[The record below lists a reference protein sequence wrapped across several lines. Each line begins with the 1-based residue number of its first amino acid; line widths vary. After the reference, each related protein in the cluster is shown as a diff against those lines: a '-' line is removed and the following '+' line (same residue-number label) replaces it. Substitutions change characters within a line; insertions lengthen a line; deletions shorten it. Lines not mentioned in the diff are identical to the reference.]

1 MAPVGS
7 GRRQEHAARHRDD
20 DQRQDRMRPCAAGG
34 VSRVGMTDRRATAR
48 ADCLKRAKLPL
59 GMVRIVEV
67 QSPPGRSARAYQNR
81 RARDSGPPG
90 AVLAGPARCQHS
102 VLAARAAHTAKADV
116 VVPVLGLVPVP
127 VRRPQVPR
135 VVVPRG
141 APAQHAANS
150 RKLLMDLPEVSMPYP
165 APVANRLIGDQCG
178 RHIPTRTKP
187 AAHPIA
193 R

>member
-1 MAPVGS
+1 MGNGA
-7 GRRQEHAARHRDD
+7 H
-20 DQRQDRMRPCAAGG
+20 
-34 VSRVGMTDRRATAR
+34 SRSY
-48 ADCLKRAKLPL
+48 K
-59 GMVRIVEV
+59 
-67 QSPPGRSARAYQNR
+67 SPPGRSARAYQNR

-90 AVLAGPARCQHS
+90 AVLAGPARCQAGS

-116 VVPVLGLVPVP
+116 VVPVLGRVPVP

-150 RKLLMDLPEVSMPYP
+150 RKFLMDLPEVSMPYP
-165 APVANRLIGDQCG
+165 APVANRQIGGQCG

-187 AAHPIA
+187 AAHPKSPIVPA
-193 R
+193 SRKCMRRAMRRSSASSRRSSRLRSFESQCDHFE